1 MGTIKA
7 HEFMSLDGV
16 VDAPTWTFDY
26 GFDPAMARTS
36 AISCPAA
43 KPSCWDATPSSAAV
57 GSPPVPYRALSC

>member
-26 GFDPAMARTS
+26 GSTLLWPGHRQSHVQLRNHPVGRNTQL
-36 AISCPAA
+36 
-43 KPSCWDATPSSAAV
+43 AAV